1 MHRGGGRQSTLVVHG
16 KTWYMDKE
24 EGATKGRSLFLSTQ
38 SEAQILRLATRLRP
52 HPPGVYQIGN
62 V

>member
-1 MHRGGGRQSTLVVHG
+1 
-16 KTWYMDKE
+16 MDKE